1 MRRLLLIPLAA
12 LVLEGCNSVGC
23 TDNQNSIPLAG
34 FYSMATFDALMLDS
48 LAIGGVGAPG
58 DSLLMS
64 PSQRNTQVYLPL
76 RSSKDRT
83 EFYISYKQKALD
95 DPALNDTLRFVYES
109 IPYFASEDCG
119 AMFHYRISRL
129 TYTRHVIDSV
139 GLLDSTITNI
149 ERETVRIYFRTSETD
164 TDDSQQ

>member
-1 MRRLLLIPLAA
+1 
-12 LVLEGCNSVGC
+12 
-23 TDNQNSIPLAG
+23 
-34 FYSMATFDALMLDS
+34 
-48 LAIGGVGAPG
+48 
-58 DSLLMS
+58 MS